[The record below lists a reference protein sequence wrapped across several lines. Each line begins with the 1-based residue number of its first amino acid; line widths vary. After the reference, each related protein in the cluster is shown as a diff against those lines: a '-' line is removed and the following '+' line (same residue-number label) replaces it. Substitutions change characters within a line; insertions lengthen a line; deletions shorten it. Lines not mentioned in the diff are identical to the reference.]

1 MLDKVENIAVATGY
15 PSIGRFLVRLR
26 FVPCVVSCVSG
37 GRPHGARG
45 TGLHHALRA
54 IGSVRPSTEAVLS
67 VALAGVRRERQRH
80 AASFS
85 LVVGASDVRESN
97 GQQFVRRVRRGDSMD
112 RADHLQ

>member
-45 TGLHHALRA
+45 TGLRYWERTPLDRGGVERG
-54 IGSVRPSTEAVLS
+54 IVRM
-67 VALAGVRRERQRH
+67 AGVRRERQRH